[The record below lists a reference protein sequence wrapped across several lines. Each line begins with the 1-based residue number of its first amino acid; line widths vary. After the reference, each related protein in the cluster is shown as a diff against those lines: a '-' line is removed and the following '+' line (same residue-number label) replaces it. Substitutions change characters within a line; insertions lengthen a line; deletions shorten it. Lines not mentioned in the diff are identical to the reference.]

1 MNFKKKNGRFDSLSD
16 SPKTNY
22 YQKKTYNSKKKEY
35 NFRPQAKKEEK
46 GSFDLE
52 NDFPEINDPAISEKP
67 ASSSC
72 ENLNYLEKCNL
83 KKEEDLKNLKIREGW
98 LCLKY
103 DKATKKTSYSRNGID
118 FVDNHENIFSEQEK
132 NEKIQKQREKNI
144 REAENKTNELLNRW
158 ERDSQLHYEVYGE
171 LDGYALAQIEF
182 EKYQKYAEQF
192 EELLE
197 EEEIYYDSEE
207 YYSD

>member
-1 MNFKKKNGRFDSLSD
+1 MNFKKNNGRFNSLS
-16 SPKTNY
+16 SPNTNSF
-22 YQKKTYNSKKKEY
+22 QKKTYNSKKKEY

-46 GSFDLE
+46 VSLDLE
-52 NDFPEINDPAISEKP
+52 NDFPIINDPTISEK
-67 ASSSC
+67 SSPPSS

-103 DKATKKTSYSRNGID
+103 DKTTKKTTYSRNGID
-118 FVDNHENIFSEQEK
+118 YVDNRENIFSEQEK
-132 NEKIQKQREKNI
+132 NEKLQKQREKNI
-144 REAENKTNELLNRW
+144 REAEIKTNKLINRW
-158 ERDSQLHYEVYGE
+158 ERDSQLHYEIYGE

-192 EELLE
+192 ETLLE
-197 EEEIYYDSEE
+197 EDDTYYESEE